1 VDDDPGTPWIAGGVL
16 VMATALALAAC
27 RDGTETVCPAIGW
40 STALVVTLADDWPP
54 VGGGSLTVEC
64 APRCGWTVVEGGAPV
79 DRDRLT
85 APLDGASTV
94 LHLDMS
100 TPDSVD
106 VRVLGPDGSELA
118 GIEADLDWVRVG
130 GSEACGGPMEA
141 TVTVPAP

>member
-1 VDDDPGTPWIAGGVL
+1 VDDDLGTPWIAGGVL

-27 RDGTETVCPAIGW
+27 RDGTEAVCPAIGW
-40 STALVVTLADDWPP
+40 SSTLVVTLADDWPP
-54 VGGGSLTVEC
+54 VDGGSLTVDC

-100 TPDSVD
+100 TPDAVD
-106 VRVLGPDGSELA
+106 VRVLGPDGAELA
-118 GIEADLDWVRVG
+118 GLEADLDWVRIG

>member
-1 VDDDPGTPWIAGGVL
+1 VDDEPGTTWIAGGVL
-16 VMATALALAAC
+16 VMATALAPAAC
-27 RDGTETVCPAIGW
+27 RDGTEAVCPAIGW

-54 VGGGSLTVEC
+54 VDGGSLTVEC
-64 APRCGWTVVEGGAPV
+64 APRCGWTVAEGGAPV
-79 DRDRLT
+79 DQDRLT

-100 TPDSVD
+100 TPDAVD
-106 VRVLGPDGSELA
+106 VRVLGPDSSELA
-118 GIEADLDWVRVG
+118 GLEADLDWVRIG